1 MARQF
6 SFSRVPT
13 IRKKRSKF
21 DLSHTIKTSGNL
33 GTLYPFYVQE
43 VYPGDTFKVKSNIV
57 ARVSSSFLKPV
68 MDNSFIDT
76 YYFFVP
82 NRLTFN
88 QWQEVMGEN
97 NESAW
102 ARQTEV
108 SVPVTTSQGTVSS
121 GSIADYMGLPVG
133 SIPSGINI
141 LPFRAFALI
150 YNEWFRDENNIDPI
164 HISKGSITSSEVFNN
179 NDWSPANY
187 MGKPPKVAK
196 LHDYFTS
203 CLPGTQKG
211 SPISVSVLGDVPVA
225 TKSSNGVSQAGPS
238 LQFVSSVDDTSL
250 PVITSSGVLVPGLMQ
265 EGTGSDRS
273 YFSTVA
279 SASTGFSPNNISLV
293 PSNLWALTSE
303 LGSTTVN
310 DLRYAFQLQKL
321 LERDA
326 RGGTRYVELLQSHFG
341 VTSPDSRL
349 QRTEF
354 LGGRRVPVNVQQV
367 AQTSQPSDSSPLG
380 AVGAYSLSNG
390 QSRMTKGFVEHGF
403 IIGVMCVRQFHTY
416 QQGIE
421 RFWQRNDRLDYYDPV
436 FANIGEQPVWQSEL
450 YALDKTDLKDTVFGY
465 NEAWADLRYRPSR
478 ITGQMRSG
486 ATNSL
491 DVWHFG
497 DDYQNAPTLS
507 ESFINETPVYF
518 DRTLSVPST
527 SLDNFIFDIYIN
539 ATAYRPLPTYS
550 VPSLIDH
557 N

>member
-279 SASTGFSPNNISLV
+279 SATTGFSPNNISLV

>member
-279 SASTGFSPNNISLV
+279 SATTGFSPNNISLV

-539 ATAYRPLPTYS
+539 AVAYRPLPTYS

>member
-57 ARVSSSFLKPV
+57 ARVTSSFLKPV
-68 MDNSFIDT
+68 MDNAFIDT

-97 NESAW
+97 NDSSW
-102 ARQTEV
+102 ARRTNV
-108 SVPVTTSQGTVSS
+108 SVPVTSAQGTVSS
-121 GSIADYMGLPVG
+121 GSVADYMGLPVG
-133 SIPSGINI
+133 SVPKGINI

-150 YNEWFRDENNIDPI
+150 YNEWFRDENNIDPV
-164 HISKGSITSSEVFNN
+164 HISKGSVTSSEVFNN
-179 NDWSPANY
+179 SDWSPNNY
-187 MGKPPKVAK
+187 FGKPPKVAK

-211 SPISVSVLGDVPVA
+211 SPVSVSVLSDVPVS
-225 TKSSNGVSQAGPS
+225 TKQQDGISS
-238 LQFVSSVDDTSL
+238 VSSKVNFISNVDELSL
-250 PVITSSGVLVPGLMQ
+250 PNIGTSGVLFPGLMQ

-273 YFSTVA
+273 YYSTVA
-279 SASTGFSPNNISLV
+279 SAQSGFSDNNISLV

-303 LGSTTVN
+303 LGSATVN

-326 RGGTRYVELLQSHFG
+326 RGGTRYTELLQSHFG

-354 LGGRRVPVNVQQV
+354 LGGRRVPINVQQV
-367 AQTSQPSDSSPLG
+367 AQTSQPTTDSPLG

-421 RFWQRNDRLDYYDPV
+421 RFWQRSDRLDYYDPV

-450 YALDKTDLKDTVFGY
+450 YALGKTELKDTVFGY

-486 ATNSL
+486 GTGSL

-497 DDYQNAPTLS
+497 DNYQNAPTLS
-507 ESFINETPVYF
+507 ESFINETTVYF

-527 SLDNFIFDIYIN
+527 SIDNFIFDIYVNSI
-539 ATAYRPLPTYS
+539 AYRPLPTYS

>member
-539 ATAYRPLPTYS
+539 AVAYRPLPTYS